1 MDRFST
7 LQYCLSHL
15 WHFSSFSTLWKT
27 SNTTSNSL
35 SDCQTSGLFMFILQV
50 CINLCLKIWS
60 VRNVSSLIIRDI
72 IYFFIVSTIM
82 SVHSQI
88 IVFFVVITVL
98 KTIQARPRK
107 VAVDSFS
114 FENTLL
120 SIVNVEIE
128 VI

>member
-1 MDRFST
+1 
-7 LQYCLSHL
+7 
-15 WHFSSFSTLWKT
+15 
-27 SNTTSNSL
+27 
-35 SDCQTSGLFMFILQV
+35 
-50 CINLCLKIWS
+50 
-60 VRNVSSLIIRDI
+60 
-72 IYFFIVSTIM
+72 M